1 MAEHEK
7 QNKKD
12 VPGLL
17 QKLAENDTYRKW
29 ILIIGFIGMALI
41 FLSGYFK
48 NDAKPADVPVDSQPA
63 QTSAEQYTAQVEK
76 SLTDLIGSIQ
86 GVGSAKV
93 LVTLEKNIQYVYA
106 TEEKKS
112 TQTTQDQ
119 AANATVREND
129 SSETKYII
137 VKDADGSQR
146 ALAVTEVQP
155 IVKGVVIVCEGGDQA
170 AVQKNIIDAVTTA
183 LNISSA
189 RVCVIK
195 AK

>member
-1 MAEHEK
+1 MAVHEK
-7 QNKKD
+7 QKRE
-12 VPGLL
+12 VSGLF
-17 QKLAENDTYRKW
+17 QKFAENDTYRKW

-48 NDAKPADVPVDSQPA
+48 NDAKPADAPADTQPV

-76 SLTDLIGSIQ
+76 SLTDLVGSIQ